1 MTEQTRRDTL
11 MIAALGA
18 VGGAL
23 ALAPN
28 AGATTPSSDPA
39 LDAHRQDFAWLVGRW
54 NVQHHRLKERL
65 LNNHDWEDF
74 TGASELWLTMDGLG
88 TVDDNVLN
96 LPSGQY
102 RAVGVRAFNPQ
113 TRQWLIWWLDSR
125 NPTTLDPPVAGGF
138 ENGVGT
144 FIGDDTLRGRPIKV
158 RYQWSEITA
167 NSARWEQAFSP
178 DNGATWEVN
187 WIMRFTRA
195 P

>member
-28 AGATTPSSDPA
+28 ANAVTPTGDVA

-65 LNNHDWEDF
+65 LNNHEWEDF
-74 TGASELWLTMDGLG
+74 TGTSELWLTMNGLG

-102 RAVGVRAFNPQ
+102 RAVGVRAFNQQ

-144 FIGDDTLRGRPIKV
+144 FTGPDTLRGRPIIV

-167 NSARWEQAFSP
+167 NTARWEQAMSP
-178 DNGATWEVN
+178 DNGVTWEVN
-187 WIMRFTRA
+187 WIMHFTRA
-195 P
+195 

>member
-28 AGATTPSSDPA
+28 ADAVTATGDAA

-65 LNNHDWEDF
+65 MNNHDWEDF
-74 TGASELWLTMDGLG
+74 TGTSELWLTMNGLG

-102 RAVGVRAFNPQ
+102 RAVGVRAYNPQ
-113 TRQWLIWWLDSR
+113 TEKWLIWWLDSR
-125 NPTTLDPPVAGGF
+125 NPTTLDPPVAGTF
-138 ENGVGT
+138 DNGVGT
-144 FIGDDTLRGRPIKV
+144 FIGNDVLRGQPVVV
-158 RYQWSEITA
+158 RYVWSEITA
-167 NSARWEQAFSP
+167 TSARWEQAFSP

-187 WIMRFTRA
+187 WVMRFTRA
-195 P
+195 

>member
-1 MTEQTRRDTL
+1 MAEQTRRDAL

-18 VGGAL
+18 VSGAL

-28 AGATTPSSDPA
+28 ANALAPSTDRA
-39 LDAHRQDFAWLVGRW
+39 LDAYRLDFAWLVGRW
-54 NVQHHRLKERL
+54 NVQHHRLKQRL
-65 LNNHDWEDF
+65 LDDHEWEDF
-74 TGASELWLTMDGLG
+74 SGTSELWLTMNGLG

-96 LPSGQY
+96 LPGGQY
-102 RAVGVRAFNPQ
+102 RAVGVRAFNLQ
-113 TRQWLIWWLDSR
+113 TRQWLIWWLDGR

-144 FIGDDTLRGRPIKV
+144 FMGEDTLRGRPIRV

-178 DNGATWEVN
+178 DNGTTWEVN
-187 WIMRFTRA
+187 WIMHFTRA
-195 P
+195 

>member
-1 MTEQTRRDTL
+1 MKEQTRRDAL
-11 MIAALGA
+11 MVAALGA
-18 VGGAL
+18 IGAAA

-28 AGATTPSSDPA
+28 AEAITATDEPA

-54 NVQHHRLKERL
+54 NVQHHRLKVRL
-65 LNNHDWEDF
+65 ADNHEWEDF
-74 TGASELWLTMDGLG
+74 TGTSELWLTMNGLG

-102 RAVGVRAFNPQ
+102 RAMGVRAFNPQ
-113 TRQWLIWWLDSR
+113 TRQWLIWWVDSR

-144 FIGDDTLRGRPIKV
+144 FIGPDVNRGQPV
-158 RYQWSEITA
+158 LCRYRWFDITA
-167 NSARWEQAFSP
+167 NSAKWDQALSP
-178 DNGATWEVN
+178 DHGATWETN
-187 WIMRFTRA
+187 WVMHFTRA

>member
-1 MTEQTRRDTL
+1 MTDQNRRDAL

-18 VGGAL
+18 VSGAL

-28 AGATTPSSDPA
+28 ASAATPSGDPA

-54 NVQHHRLKERL
+54 NVQHRRLKERL
-65 LNNHDWEDF
+65 LDNHEWEEF
-74 TGASELWLTMDGLG
+74 TGTSELWLTMNGLG

-102 RAVGVRAFNPQ
+102 RAVGVRAFNTQ

-125 NPTTLDPPVAGGF
+125 NPTTLDPPVAGSF

-144 FIGDDTLRGRPIKV
+144 FVGPDTLRGQAIIV

-167 NSARWEQAFSP
+167 NTARWQQAFSP

-187 WIMRFTRA
+187 WIMHFTRA
-195 P
+195 

>member
-18 VGGAL
+18 VGAAA

-28 AGATTPSSDPA
+28 ASAVTPTGDPA
-39 LDAHRQDFAWLVGRW
+39 LDAHRQDFAFLVGRW
-54 NVQHHRLKERL
+54 NVQHHRLKQRL
-65 LNNHDWEDF
+65 LDNHEWEDF
-74 TGASELWLTMDGLG
+74 TGTSELWLTMNGLG

-102 RAVGVRAFNPQ
+102 RAVGVRAFNQQ

-144 FIGDDTLRGRPIKV
+144 FTGPDTLRGRPIIV
-158 RYQWSEITA
+158 RYQWSEITG
-167 NSARWEQAFSP
+167 NSPRWEQAFSP

-187 WIMRFTRA
+187 WIMHFTRA
-195 P
+195 

>member
-1 MTEQTRRDTL
+1 MTEQTRRDML

-18 VGGAL
+18 VGAAA

-28 AGATTPSSDPA
+28 ATAVTPTGDPA

-65 LNNHDWEDF
+65 LNNHEWEDF
-74 TGASELWLTMDGLG
+74 TGTSELWLTMNGLG
-88 TVDDNVLN
+88 TVDDNLLN

-102 RAVGVRAFNPQ
+102 RAVGVRAFNQQ

-125 NPTTLDPPVAGGF
+125 NPTTLDPPVAGSF

-144 FIGDDTLRGRPIKV
+144 FLSDDTLRGKPIKV
-158 RYQWSEITA
+158 RYTWSHITPTTA
-167 NSARWEQAFSP
+167 QWEQAFSP
-178 DNGATWEVN
+178 DGGKTWETN
-187 WIMRFTRA
+187 WTSSFRRVK
-195 P
+195 